1 MGVAAYCIQSIAKV
15 ASPMFGKF
23 FDTSATDA
31 FANQVV
37 ADLKRSIPPDRVDDA
52 SRQTEKRR
60 AQLDALIR
68 RHAESLASSSRLN
81 IYQKAKLGPLLQGA
95 LSAAGYTEAFSK
107 PFAYDVVKL
116 VAVASSQAR

>member
-1 MGVAAYCIQSIAKV
+1 
-15 ASPMFGKF
+15 MFSKF

-31 FANQVV
+31 FAKQVV
-37 ADLKRSIPPDRVDDA
+37 AALSKSIPPELVDDA
-52 SRQTEKRR
+52 SKRTEKRR

-81 IYQKAKLGPLLQGA
+81 VYQKAKLGPLLQEA
-95 LSAAGYTEAFSK
+95 LAAAGYPEAFSK